1 MLNTQHKELI
11 GYKKS
16 DHMLMGKYENKNTT
30 SVWVDV
36 WKTRQENSGV
46 NPIIDLDTWRRANT
60 KTETPWISH
69 VKVHFAIS
77 SLHLGRL
84 WGEKT

>member
-16 DHMLMGKYENKNTT
+16 DHMLISKYENKNTT

-36 WKTRQENSGV
+36 WKTQQENREV
-46 NPIIDLDTWRRANT
+46 NPIIDLDTWGRANT
-60 KTETPWISH
+60 KT
-69 VKVHFAIS
+69 
-77 SLHLGRL
+77 
-84 WGEKT
+84 